1 MVTLSRNNRQ
11 NHARGRRLSKPEKLA
26 ALVIVV
32 IAVWAVYSLSQPA
45 PTQNAISNTLD
56 FTLPEVGPNGL
67 NGQSISLS
75 QFRGKVVLLEFME
88 PWCPHC
94 QNMAPILD
102 NLYKQYGSKAVFI
115 SVAGPWQGAT
125 PQDTSK
131 FIKDYSSN
139 LIYVYDSSGTV
150 FSKFGINSTPTFFII
165 GKDGSVYS
173 SYQGEQPINTLANDL
188 ARMID

>member
-1 MVTLSRNNRQ
+1 LVTLSRNNRQ

>member
-1 MVTLSRNNRQ
+1 MSRNSKKR
-11 NHARGRRLSKPEKLA
+11 NHARSRQLSKVEKLA
-26 ALVIVV
+26 ILVIIV
-32 IAVWAVYSLSQPA
+32 IAVWAIYSLSEPM
-45 PTQNAISNTLD
+45 PTQNATSNTLD
-56 FTLPEVGPNGL
+56 FTLPQVGPNGL

-75 QFRGKVVLLEFME
+75 QFKGKVVLLEFME

-102 NLYKQYGSKAVFI
+102 NLYKQYGSNAIFI

-125 PQDTSK
+125 AQDTTN
-131 FIKDYSSN
+131 FIKDYNSKW
-139 LIYVYDSSGTV
+139 IYVYDSSGTV

-188 ARMID
+188 SRVTG

>member
-1 MVTLSRNNRQ
+1 LSRNSRRRHQTN
-11 NHARGRRLSKPEKLA
+11 GRRLSKLEKIA
-26 ALVIVV
+26 ILVIIV
-32 IAVWAVYSLSQPA
+32 IAVWAVYSLSQPVQS
-45 PTQNAISNTLD
+45 QNATSSALD

-67 NGQSISLS
+67 NGQSVSLS
-75 QFRGKVVLLEFME
+75 SFQGKVVLLEFME

-102 NLYKQYGSKAVFI
+102 NLYKQYDSNVVFI

-125 PQDTSK
+125 AQDTAK
-131 FIKDYSSN
+131 FVKDYSSN
-139 LIYVYDSSGTV
+139 WIYVYDSSGTV
-150 FSKFGINSTPTFFII
+150 FSKYGINSTPTFFII

-188 ARMID
+188 TRTNS

>member
-1 MVTLSRNNRQ
+1 LSRNNKRR
-11 NHARGRRLSKPEKLA
+11 NHTSGKRLSKVENIA
-26 ALVIVV
+26 ILVIIV
-32 IAVWAVYSLSQPA
+32 IAVWAVYSLSQP
-45 PTQNAISNTLD
+45 TQSQGVTSSALD

-67 NGQSISLS
+67 NGQSVSLS

-102 NLYKQYGSKAVFI
+102 NLYKQYGSNVIFI

-125 PQDTSK
+125 AQDTAK

-139 LIYVYDSSGTV
+139 WIYLYDSPGTI
-150 FSKFGINSTPTFFII
+150 FSKYGINSTPTFFII
-165 GKDGSVYS
+165 GKDGSVYN
-173 SYQGEQPINTLANDL
+173 SYQGEQPINTLASDL
-188 ARMID
+188 TRVAG